1 MTTFV
6 RTECKHVRLK
16 SKAVRK
22 KYALITCVNRKEDE
36 KKKDNTQSFE
46 DT

>member
-22 KYALITCVNRKEDE
+22 IYALISCVKKEDE
-36 KKKDNTQSFE
+36 KKEDNTQSFK